1 VKKTPARRRPVAVSI
16 GLAFV
21 LIALPLA
28 LYVWGSHSSTF
39 AIRAIV
45 LEGADRVAVKR
56 AAHLLE
62 KTYLG
67 RNLFTV
73 RSSQIQK
80 TLAPLLFMKSAGI
93 DRDFPSTLRVRLTE
107 HSPGVYA
114 LAGDR
119 WYLVSSDGVVL
130 GAVTRETRK
139 PTTALKA
146 GPEDMS
152 LNLPAVVADGELEK
166 DQATGDAEVLTA
178 LRVLGALPRK
188 VVKQVSWVRTSGSG
202 VRLRLADGPVV
213 DLGPADRLSAKA
225 YSLGAVLHWYASR
238 HAGADYVD
246 VSVPDR
252 PIARPVL

>member
-21 LIALPLA
+21 LIGLPLA
-28 LYVWGSHSSTF
+28 LYIWGSHSSTF
-39 AIRAIV
+39 AVRSIV

-62 KTYLG
+62 KACLG

-73 RSSQIQK
+73 HSSQIQR

-93 DRDFPSTLRVRLTE
+93 DRDFPSTLRVRLVE
-107 HSPGVYA
+107 YSPGLYA
-114 LAGDR
+114 LAEGR

-130 GAVTRETRK
+130 GAVARETRK
-139 PTTALKA
+139 PATALRT
-146 GPEDMS
+146 GPREAS
-152 LNLPAVVADGELEK
+152 LKLPSVLADGGLEK
-166 DQATGDAEVLTA
+166 DRATEDGEVLGA
-178 LRVLGALPRK
+178 LRVLDALPRK
-188 VVKQVSWVRTSGSG
+188 VARQVAWVRTTGSG

-213 DLGPADRLSAKA
+213 DLGPADELAAKA